1 VPLPGGVAGYWA
13 GDVPGNVEIVRESLS
28 AFTDGGLDAVA
39 EFWDADISWRAIE
52 GAPDDVGEMH
62 GPEAVRR
69 YLQDWLDMFDDVTNV
84 PEEVLDLGDDRV
96 VAVQHATGRAKV
108 SGVQT
113 DIRYAVVY
121 TLRDGKIVR
130 GREYIDRN
138 QALEALRVRE

>member
-1 VPLPGGVAGYWA
+1 MSQE
-13 GDVPGNVEIVRESLS
+13 NVETVRESLS
-28 AFTDGGLDAVA
+28 AFTDGGIDAVM
-39 EFWDADISWRAIE
+39 EFWDAEISWRAIE
-52 GAPDDVGEMH
+52 GAPDDVGEMR

-96 VAVQHATGRAKV
+96 VTVQHATGRAKA

-121 TLRDGKIVR
+121 TLRDRKIVR
-130 GREYIDRN
+130 GREYIDLN
-138 QALEALRVRE
+138 QALEALRLRE

>member
-1 VPLPGGVAGYWA
+1 M
-13 GDVPGNVEIVRESLS
+13 
-28 AFTDGGLDAVA
+28 
-39 EFWDADISWRAIE
+39 EFWDAEISWRAIE

-96 VAVQHATGRAKV
+96 VTVQHATGRARA

-121 TLRDGKIVR
+121 TLRDRKIVR
-130 GREYIDRN
+130 GREYIDLN
-138 QALEALRVRE
+138 EALEALRLRE

>member
-69 YLQDWLDMFDDVTNV
+69 YLQDWIDMFDDVTNV
-84 PEEVLDLGDDRV
+84 AEEVLDLGDNRV
-96 VAVQHATGRAKV
+96 VAVQRATGRAKA

-113 DIRYAVVY
+113 NIRYAVVY

-138 QALEALRVRE
+138 QALEAVGLRE